1 LTRRANQ
8 GHIDIIADIV
18 EPAPENRQR
27 AFQWRRRYPQRQFQV
42 IEPVSSH
49 FPQFVNGS
57 KRSLTR
63 RANQGHINIIAKTRP
78 GRRNPPWAFLLKYP
92 NRTAAARHDASSSSL
107 SPERRQRAAVR
118 APTTLAGTRE
128 RGGPL
133 SPRTTSINRNQSG
146 QIDLVLFLFQRLYAT
161 S

>member
-63 RANQGHINIIAKTRP
+63 RANQGHINIIAKIHKARAEKSAVGFFVEISESDG
-78 GRRNPPWAFLLKYP
+78 GR
-92 NRTAAARHDASSSSL
+92 TS
-107 SPERRQRAAVR
+107 RRLIIQPVA
-118 APTTLAGTRE
+118 
-128 RGGPL
+128 
-133 SPRTTSINRNQSG
+133 
-146 QIDLVLFLFQRLYAT
+146 
-161 S
+161 